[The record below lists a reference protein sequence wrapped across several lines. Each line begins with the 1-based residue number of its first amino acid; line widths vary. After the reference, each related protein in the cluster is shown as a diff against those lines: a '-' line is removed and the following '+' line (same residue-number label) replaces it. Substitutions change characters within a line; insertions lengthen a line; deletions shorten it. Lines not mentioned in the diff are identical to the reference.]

1 MKTNIYRA
9 EFVTYADRVNEKPRV
24 GFLSVL
30 RRSAWLSRN
39 HQSTLALYPLS
50 VTFRKFR
57 SNIFGKPAVCSSNQ
71 RTFLSI
77 YTVLTFLTFL
87 MIHRSSLSFSN
98 RGLPFDNLKSIPSS
112 FLYLLT
118 ISATVHFFVTINL

>member
-9 EFVTYADRVNEKPRV
+9 EFVTYADRVNEKLRV
-24 GFLSVL
+24 FLSVL
-30 RRSAWLSRN
+30 RRSAWLSRS
-39 HQSTLALYPLS
+39 HLSTLALYPLS